1 MKMAEP
7 NSDSDPYSNRK
18 YGCSVKEMKEL
29 MQMKGHEA
37 LSKIQDDHGGVQ
49 ELCKKL
55 YSSPGGGITD
65 DPRDAEHRR
74 KVFSSNVIPPK
85 PPKSFLSLVLEAIQD
100 VTLIIL
106 IVAALIS
113 LGLSFYHPPEGSKCI
128 YTPFPCIF
136 VSLFLRLRPAF

>member
-1 MKMAEP
+1 MAET
-7 NSDSDPYSNRK
+7 NSDSGGDPYSNRK
-18 YGCSVKEMKEL
+18 YGCSVKEMKDL

-37 LSKIQDDHGGVQ
+37 LSKIQDEHGGVG

-55 YSSPGGGITD
+55 YTSPGGGITD

-113 LGLSFYHPPEGSKCI
+113 LGLSFYHPPEGSKSFS
-128 YTPFPCIF
+128 TRHSRKA
-136 VSLFLRLRPAF
+136 VSLKRVF

>member
-1 MKMAEP
+1 MAET
-7 NSDSDPYSNRK
+7 NLGSDPYSDRK
-18 YGCSVKEMKEL
+18 YGVSVKEMKEL
-29 MQMKGHEA
+29 MQLKGHEA
-37 LSKIQDDHGGVQ
+37 LDKIQDDHGGIQ

-55 YSSPGGGITD
+55 YTSPGGGITD
-65 DPRDAEHRR
+65 DPKDAEHRS

-113 LGLSFYHPPEGSKCI
+113 LGLSFYHPPEGSK
-128 YTPFPCIF
+128 
-136 VSLFLRLRPAF
+136 LAL

>member
-1 MKMAEP
+1 MAET
-7 NSDSDPYSNRK
+7 NSSETTDPYASRK
-18 YGCSVKEMKEL
+18 YGISVKEMKEL

-37 LSKIQDDHGGVQ
+37 HAKIQDDLGGIQ

-55 YSSPGGGITD
+55 YTSPGGGIDGD
-65 DPRDAEHRR
+65 DKDIAHRK
-74 KVFSSNVIPPK
+74 KVFSSNTIPPK

-113 LGLSFYHPPEGSKCI
+113 LGLSFYHPPEGGKC
-128 YTPFPCIF
+128 FEELLL
-136 VSLFLRLRPAF
+136 LFTGL